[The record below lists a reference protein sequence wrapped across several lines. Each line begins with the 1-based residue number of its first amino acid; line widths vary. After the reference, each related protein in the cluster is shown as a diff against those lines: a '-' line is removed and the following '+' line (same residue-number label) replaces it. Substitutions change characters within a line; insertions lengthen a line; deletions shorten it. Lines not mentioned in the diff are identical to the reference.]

1 MPSQEGNNFVFPRVF
16 TRMAWSLQR
25 ESSGKRHGKRQRQG
39 KNHFVIY
46 YSNKDNSNFP
56 NLPQRDKQI
65 NHNINIS
72 FNFIDYMVL
81 FVFVSLDQ
89 HFSAEGLLWIVDS
102 ILMGQT
108 KLPIIPPLILW
119 TCTQNFCQFCDHLE
133 LIYQDNNGM
142 GGIHGIQ
149 LIKCYP
155 QFNVVD
161 YPLETANGI
170 QQWLINRQKRLKLWQ
185 NRMYHHG
192 ICQSW
197 FSEEKV
203 SI

>member
-1 MPSQEGNNFVFPRVF
+1 MICDWWISISFLCFCVSRSVACDHNYDWKQQKTQLWRRLLNFRVRVFLKSAVMPSQEGNNFVFPRVF

-89 HFSAEGLLWIVDS
+89 HFSAEGLLRIVDS
-102 ILMGQT
+102 ISMGQT
-108 KLPIIPPLILW
+108 KLPLIPLLILW
-119 TCTQNFCQFCDHLE
+119 TCTQNFCQFCDH
-133 LIYQDNNGM
+133 
-142 GGIHGIQ
+142 
-149 LIKCYP
+149 
-155 QFNVVD
+155 
-161 YPLETANGI
+161 
-170 QQWLINRQKRLKLWQ
+170 
-185 NRMYHHG
+185 
-192 ICQSW
+192 
-197 FSEEKV
+197 
-203 SI
+203 

>member
-1 MPSQEGNNFVFPRVF
+1 
-16 TRMAWSLQR
+16 
-25 ESSGKRHGKRQRQG
+25 
-39 KNHFVIY
+39 
-46 YSNKDNSNFP
+46 
-56 NLPQRDKQI
+56 
-65 NHNINIS
+65 
-72 FNFIDYMVL
+72 MVL

-170 QQWLINRQKRLKLWQ
+170 QQWLIDRQKRLKLWQ

-203 SI
+203 SIQKFLLLVKQIGIKRHCRTVRFKTCDKYVCRLTVIKTQHYCNSTSLRAYAYQASNGPVGLIIEEF